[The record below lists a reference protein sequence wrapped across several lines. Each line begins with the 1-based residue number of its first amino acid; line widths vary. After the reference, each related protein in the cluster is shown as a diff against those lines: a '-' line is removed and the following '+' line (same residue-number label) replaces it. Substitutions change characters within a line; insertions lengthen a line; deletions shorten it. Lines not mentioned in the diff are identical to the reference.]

1 MCHAKIGSRPRRYS
15 SLNWARPRKGF
26 GLSKFRLI
34 RIAAVVIKCRTIA
47 FLPKLLLANII
58 LHVKWQVGMCPQ
70 PWKFMLMYS
79 SVQRCWSK
87 TYRHEPKT
95 NTHTCVLY
103 GGLEMNPGQCDL
115 FSAHLPYNYV
125 MGSLTELAANQLT
138 ANHFSR
144 AFCFEKEVSDVTNNS
159 AK

>member
-1 MCHAKIGSRPRRYS
+1 MEIYANVLKCTTLLVQNLSPRAE
-15 SLNWARPRKGF
+15 NK
-26 GLSKFRLI
+26 
-34 RIAAVVIKCRTIA
+34 
-47 FLPKLLLANII
+47 
-58 LHVKWQVGMCPQ
+58 H
-70 PWKFMLMYS
+70 
-79 SVQRCWSK
+79 
-87 TYRHEPKT
+87 
-95 NTHTCVLY
+95 THTCVLY

-125 MGSLTELAANQLT
+125 MGSLTELAAHQLT